1 MSDENMTNPEVEVT
15 PVETPVERELTQE
28 EMPNTPTVPAAFPTG
43 EGKPVGSATIVEM
56 DTPTEVF
63 PTQGD
68 DTTATQ

>member
-1 MSDENMTNPEVEVT
+1 MSDENMTNPEVT

-28 EMPNTPTVPAAFPTG
+28 EMPNTPTSPVE
-43 EGKPVGSATIVEM
+43 EGKPVGPATIVEM
-56 DTPTEVF
+56 DAPTEVF